1 MVDLDLKTLE
11 SEPLHRAQT
20 AMWPTT
26 TKGYVLW
33 ALAALAAIILG
44 IIPALWINKWRH
56 GEAAAAP
63 APAEVA
69 TPTPMTA
76 DEEIEITPPDEPA
89 AVTVPQPDPA
99 RAHTIAPVKTTKRTK
114 PERPKPT
121 SRARKQ
127 HQQQPQQP
135 TCNVYLHPKGCPR

>member
-11 SEPLHRAQT
+11 SEPLHRAET

-56 GEAAAAP
+56 GEAVAAP

-89 AVTVPQPDPA
+89 AVAAPQADPA
-99 RAHTIAPVKTTKRTK
+99 PAHTIAPVKATKRTR
-114 PERPKPT
+114 PERPKST

-127 HQQQPQQP
+127 HQPQPQQP